1 MVGSDGCTTVRM
13 YLLSLNCTHKHGQDG
28 TLYVMCI
35 LPQKENIYTESV
47 SPRDEQEKCLRILLQ
62 IVLVREK
69 KVNVFPVF

>member
-1 MVGSDGCTTVRM
+1 
-13 YLLSLNCTHKHGQDG
+13 
-28 TLYVMCI
+28 MCI

-69 KVNVFPVF
+69 KVNVFPVFW